1 MYTRPFTAVTA
12 LLLSC
17 TTSAQTTSEDET
29 FLEEITIVGSQEDVL
44 IFTGAAHV
52 ISRED
57 LAQFEYSDIQR
68 IIRKV
73 PGISVQVEDGYGL
86 RPNLSIRGVATERSG
101 RITLLEDNVL
111 IAPAPYS
118 APSAYYFPTAGRM
131 SAIEVLKGPAAIGQ
145 GPYTIGGAINLLSTP
160 VPSSAARSLMLEYG
174 ENNTSRLHGIVG
186 SSLDNGF
193 GYLLETHQWYSDGF
207 QNVDRGGKSG
217 LHVNDYTAKISYA
230 PNNSPHRIEFKFQL
244 ANQESRQSYLGLT
257 DAHFQLAP
265 LRRYGLSALDQ
276 IVTDHDQTILRYSFS
291 PSDRL
296 KLSVTAYNNEHAR
309 NWFKTEGMDFNG
321 SASAAEFTRTS
332 WSSIMSAIN
341 RSQGLSGLASG
352 DLSAI
357 LDGTRDTEPG
367 SIQLRAN
374 SRTYF
379 SRGIEVRGEWATR
392 WGDTSHELEVGIR
405 MHEDEEDRLQR
416 NSTYSQVGGALQLD
430 DAGVWGNA
438 GNRIQE
444 AEALSVYLRDRIEFG
459 RFTLSPGIRYEDI
472 EQGRVRYETRHGRTD
487 DPGSRAESN
496 RRDSRKNFTTV
507 VLPGIGLLYR
517 LSDGNVLLAGVHKG
531 FSAPSNAAGVR
542 EETALNWEFG
552 YRAFRS
558 NHSIEAVAFLSD
570 YDNLLGECT
579 ASSGTDC
586 EIGDAFNGD
595 AATVQGIELVAS
607 TELGVANNLR
617 VPARL
622 TYTYINGTFDS
633 DVADTSFFGDVSAG
647 DPLPYIPEHQWQAV
661 TGLESNQWAL
671 HLSVNHVA
679 ETCVRA
685 SCGAYER
692 TDDSLTFD
700 LAAHY
705 SVGQGMRLFCRIEN
719 ISNEYG
725 IVSRHPYGARP
736 NKDRTIAAGIKFD
749 F

>member
-1 MYTRPFTAVTA
+1 
-12 LLLSC
+12 
-17 TTSAQTTSEDET
+17 
-29 FLEEITIVGSQEDVL
+29 
-44 IFTGAAHV
+44 
-52 ISRED
+52 
-57 LAQFEYSDIQR
+57 
-68 IIRKV
+68 
-73 PGISVQVEDGYGL
+73 
-86 RPNLSIRGVATERSG
+86 
-101 RITLLEDNVL
+101 
-111 IAPAPYS
+111 
-118 APSAYYFPTAGRM
+118 
-131 SAIEVLKGPAAIGQ
+131 
-145 GPYTIGGAINLLSTP
+145 
-160 VPSSAARSLMLEYG
+160 MLEYG

-459 RFTLSPGIRYEDI
+459 RFTLSPNPLR
-472 EQGRVRYETRHGRTD
+472 RHR
-487 DPGSRAESN
+487 
-496 RRDSRKNFTTV
+496 
-507 VLPGIGLLYR
+507 
-517 LSDGNVLLAGVHKG
+517 
-531 FSAPSNAAGVR
+531 
-542 EETALNWEFG
+542 
-552 YRAFRS
+552 
-558 NHSIEAVAFLSD
+558 
-570 YDNLLGECT
+570 
-579 ASSGTDC
+579 
-586 EIGDAFNGD
+586 
-595 AATVQGIELVAS
+595 
-607 TELGVANNLR
+607 
-617 VPARL
+617 
-622 TYTYINGTFDS
+622 
-633 DVADTSFFGDVSAG
+633 
-647 DPLPYIPEHQWQAV
+647 
-661 TGLESNQWAL
+661 
-671 HLSVNHVA
+671 
-679 ETCVRA
+679 
-685 SCGAYER
+685 
-692 TDDSLTFD
+692 
-700 LAAHY
+700 
-705 SVGQGMRLFCRIEN
+705 
-719 ISNEYG
+719 
-725 IVSRHPYGARP
+725 ARP
-736 NKDRTIAAGIKFD
+736 SSL
-749 F
+749 